1 MSSKHHFAAVVQLP
15 FAMVG
20 ITTSNNAISR
30 IAFLPFDH
38 PEQAATNPLASRCA
52 AALQCYADDPTS
64 PLDLPVLLQGTEH
77 QQRVWQA
84 LQTLPCGTTISYG
97 ALAATLGSG
106 ARAIGNA
113 CRRNPVPLIV
123 PCHRVIAKQGI
134 GGFAGDRNGGQTSIK
149 QWLLR
154 HEGAL

>member
-1 MSSKHHFAAVVQLP
+1 MTSEQPFAAVIRLP

-20 ITTSNNAISR
+20 ITTGNNAISR
-30 IAFLPFDH
+30 IEFLPFDY
-38 PEQAATNPLASRCA
+38 PEQAATDLLARRCA
-52 AALQCYADDPTS
+52 NALHHYVDDPTW
-64 PLDLPVLLQGTEH
+64 PLELPVLLQGTEH

-84 LQTLPCGTTISYG
+84 LQTLPSGKTISYG
-97 ALAATLGSG
+97 ALAKTLGSG

>member
-1 MSSKHHFAAVVQLP
+1 MTSEQHFAAVLQLP

-30 IAFLPFDH
+30 IEFLPSDH

-52 AALQCYADDPTS
+52 AALQRYVEDPTS

-84 LQTLPCGTTISYG
+84 LQTLPSGATISYG
-97 ALAATLGSG
+97 TLATTLHSG

-134 GGFAGDRNGGQTSIK
+134 GGFAGDRNGGWTSIK
-149 QWLLR
+149 HWLLR